1 MTRQVEKECT
11 TFILRHHLKIDVG
24 ICKAL
29 PLDELFALFALF
41 ALFSLFFFHFST
53 PRQARLDLDSGFP
66 HRVLPPCSAIIFLTC
81 RFIKNQS

>member
-11 TFILRHHLKIDVG
+11 TFILRHHVKIDVG

-41 ALFSLFFFHFST
+41 ALFFAVFLSFLNTSPSS
-53 PRQARLDLDSGFP
+53 PRS
-66 HRVLPPCSAIIFLTC
+66 
-81 RFIKNQS
+81 